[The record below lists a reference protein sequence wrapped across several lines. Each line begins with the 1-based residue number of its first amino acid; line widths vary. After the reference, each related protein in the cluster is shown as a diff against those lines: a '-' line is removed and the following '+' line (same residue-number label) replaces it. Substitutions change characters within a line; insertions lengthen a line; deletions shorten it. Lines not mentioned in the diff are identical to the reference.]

1 MSRTYEEIYAD
12 YLSLLRRRREA
23 NQLGLFTRLTAHE
36 QALIDTMAEAEER
49 QAGRHKRPSLLTSE
63 WTKETL

>member
-12 YLSLLRRRREA
+12 YLSMLRKRREA
-23 NQLGLFTRLTAHE
+23 NQLGLFARLTGHE
-36 QALIDTMAEAEER
+36 QALVDEMSAAEER

-63 WTKETL
+63 WTQDTR